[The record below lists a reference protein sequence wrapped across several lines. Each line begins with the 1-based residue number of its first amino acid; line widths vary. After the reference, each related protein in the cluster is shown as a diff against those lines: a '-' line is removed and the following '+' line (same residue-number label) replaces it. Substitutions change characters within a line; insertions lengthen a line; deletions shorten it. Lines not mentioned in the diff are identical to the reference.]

1 MSNQQKPKS
10 IVSQPAFYEV
20 RLEGHL
26 GHQWHTWF
34 EGMSMTL
41 EDSGNTL
48 LAGTVADQAALFG
61 LLRKVRNLGL
71 PLISV
76 IRVERREE

>member
-1 MSNQQKPKS
+1 
-10 IVSQPAFYEV
+10 
-20 RLEGHL
+20 
-26 GHQWHTWF
+26 
-34 EGMSMTL
+34 MTL

-76 IRVERREE
+76 IRVELPEE